1 MEAGL
6 TRLFREFDVTATV
19 VRQGSAFCAYF
30 MDHAPRDWHDI
41 AEHHDMARD
50 LRYRRALIEKG
61 IYHFPLPTKQ
71 GSISAA
77 HTEADIDRTL
87 EVTREVLEAKS

>member
-1 MEAGL
+1 LKSHFREAGI
-6 TRLFREFDVTATV
+6 TATV

-41 AEHHDMARD
+41 AEHHDMALD
-50 LRYRRALIEKG
+50 TRYRQALIAQG

-77 HTEADIDRTL
+77 HTEADIDETL
-87 EVTREVLEAKS
+87 KITGTVLRELRR